1 MAECSAPR
9 LHKNLVKSRSHRGP
23 RSLRR
28 LHFQESAGSPS
39 VFELRSHSATFQSG
53 SLLLRWS
60 QRCSGGSTAQPLEY
74 RRVLPALLRGQVRTG
89 TTQPS
94 VQTQEGN
101 HNRDSLLSVHVR
113 VGADLLGVG
122 VRGLSRRRTETQLSA
137 CDRTQ
142 LQEVKSWGCPNS
154 LFRFSTFSV
163 AWLHLCS
170 AAAAHAHS
178 DAFSAAQLQHLLRF
192 TGIEGFNNMS

>member
-9 LHKNLVKSRSHRGP
+9 LHKNRGKTRSHHGL

-53 SLLLRWS
+53 SLLLRRS
-60 QRCSGGSTAQPLEY
+60 QRCSGGSSAQPLEF

-89 TTQPS
+89 TRQPS
-94 VQTQEGN
+94 VQAKEAN
-101 HNRDSLLSVHVR
+101 HTRVSLLSVHVT

-122 VRGLSRRRTETQLSA
+122 VRGLTSHRAETRLSA
-137 CDRTQ
+137 CDRTR

-163 AWLHLCS
+163 A
-170 AAAAHAHS
+170 
-178 DAFSAAQLQHLLRF
+178 
-192 TGIEGFNNMS
+192 

>member
-1 MAECSAPR
+1 MTECSAPR
-9 LHKNLVKSRSHRGP
+9 LHKNLVKIRSHRGL

-53 SLLLRWS
+53 SLLLRS
-60 QRCSGGSTAQPLEY
+60 QRCSGGSTAQPLEF

-89 TTQPS
+89 TRQPS
-94 VQTQEGN
+94 VQAKEGN
-101 HNRDSLLSVHVR
+101 HTRVSSLSVHVT

-122 VRGLSRRRTETQLSA
+122 VRGLTSHRVETRLSA
-137 CDRTQ
+137 CDRTR

-163 AWLHLCS
+163 
-170 AAAAHAHS
+170 
-178 DAFSAAQLQHLLRF
+178 
-192 TGIEGFNNMS
+192 T